1 MYTLGQRWISD
12 AEPDLGLGTIVEIE
26 TRQIEV
32 IFPASGQKR
41 RYAQATA
48 PLSRVEF
55 SEGDFLE
62 DQLGQR
68 LLVISVVEAEG
79 LYTYHCQP
87 ADARSRA
94 RPARRRR
101 A

>member
-55 SEGDFLE
+55 AEGDFLVFVLHLL
-62 DQLGQR
+62 DPVRGQR
-68 LLVISVVEAEG
+68 LSSHASPPFVRERPCSLRVN
-79 LYTYHCQP
+79 QP
-87 ADARSRA
+87 V
-94 RPARRRR
+94 P
-101 A
+101 

>member
-48 PLSRVEF
+48 P
-55 SEGDFLE
+55 
-62 DQLGQR
+62 
-68 LLVISVVEAEG
+68 
-79 LYTYHCQP
+79 
-87 ADARSRA
+87 
-94 RPARRRR
+94 
-101 A
+101 